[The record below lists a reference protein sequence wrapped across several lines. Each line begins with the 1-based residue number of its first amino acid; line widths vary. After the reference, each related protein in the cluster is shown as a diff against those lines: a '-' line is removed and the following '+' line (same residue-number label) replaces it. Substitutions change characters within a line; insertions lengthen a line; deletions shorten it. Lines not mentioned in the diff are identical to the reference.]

1 MWADPPKKEPTLK
14 EDYGPRSTPPPPH
27 LLDLDNH
34 NVTQA
39 GWKIYAQ
46 VTSLISMDISLMAQ
60 LKGGMAVQ
68 LTVSRK
74 LIGTFTRV
82 SVNNR
87 QDRRGREEG
96 RVSGQRN
103 TQLSRQNS

>member
-1 MWADPPKKEPTLK
+1 
-14 EDYGPRSTPPPPH
+14 
-27 LLDLDNH
+27 
-34 NVTQA
+34 
-39 GWKIYAQ
+39 
-46 VTSLISMDISLMAQ
+46 MAQ

>member
-1 MWADPPKKEPTLK
+1 MWVDPPKKEPTLK
-14 EDYGPRSTPPPPH
+14 EDYGPRSTPPPH
-27 LLDLDNH
+27 LLDLDIH

-46 VTSLISMDISLMAQ
+46 VNSLISMDISLMAQ